1 MSSQTPSQVPNPVR
15 VEGVSSQQKQQRLK
29 QRKSSTQGYNLGYFT
44 LWWIR
49 MGREGIKEQ
58 DARMRKEEDDQTSLE
73 LMRMLTNNI
82 HVLEPRVCT
91 DRNVTNV
98 TETEEVICERPTAS
112 VTVLSQPNMSDNFS
126 NLNEGE
132 WILPL

>member
-1 MSSQTPSQVPNPVR
+1 MA
-15 VEGVSSQQKQQRLK
+15 
-29 QRKSSTQGYNLGYFT
+29 
-44 LWWIR
+44 
-49 MGREGIKEQ
+49 REGIKEQ

-73 LMRMLTNNI
+73 LKRMLTNNI